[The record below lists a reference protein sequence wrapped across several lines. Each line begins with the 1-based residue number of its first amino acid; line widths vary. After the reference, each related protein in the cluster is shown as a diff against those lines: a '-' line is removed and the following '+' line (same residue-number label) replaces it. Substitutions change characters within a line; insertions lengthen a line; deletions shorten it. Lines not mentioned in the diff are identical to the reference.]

1 MILVYLHKYGE
12 GSGYDFMKFCKEKG
26 IAVSA
31 GSVYPHLSKLSENG
45 FVEFKTEGKRKK
57 YFLTEKGKNLAQKI
71 VESRENLKEVFRKL
85 GVTVGFDA
93 PEFVEKR
100 INSIFTALRK
110 VNWEQKRN
118 IEKLIKELEE
128 FIEDLR
134 RWNNEES
141 H

>member
-1 MILVYLHKYGE
+1 MVYIFYDISISIQGVVVLGKHSFLKAMILVYLHKYGE
-12 GSGYDFMKFCKEKG
+12 GSGYDFMKFCK
-26 IAVSA
+26 
-31 GSVYPHLSKLSENG
+31 
-45 FVEFKTEGKRKK
+45 
-57 YFLTEKGKNLAQKI
+57 EKGKNLAQKI